1 MDNQIAVAIDG
12 PVGAG
17 KSTVAKL
24 IAKKLGIIYVDTGA
38 MYRSVGLYAVRKGIE
53 TTDAEKLREII
64 DEINLDVEII
74 NGVQNIFMNGENV
87 SDLIRTP
94 EISMAASNVSAVVEV
109 RNKLVD
115 IQRNLSKSKS
125 VIMDGRDIGTVVLPN
140 ADTKIYLTASPEE
153 RAERRFKELKNKGSN
168 VTYQEVYDD
177 LVLRDRNDSTR
188 AASPLKAADDAIIL
202 DTTGMSLDEVV
213 NESIKLINK
222 EV

>member
-1 MDNQIAVAIDG
+1 MNKQIAVAIDG

-53 TTDAEKLREII
+53 TTDAEKLKEII

-74 NGVQNIFMNGENV
+74 DGVQNIFMNGENV
-87 SDLIRTP
+87 SNLIRTP

-109 RNKLVD
+109 RKKLVD
-115 IQRNLSKSKS
+115 IQRDLSKSKS

-140 ADTKIYLTASPEE
+140 ADTKIYLTASAEE

-168 VTYQEVYDD
+168 VTYQDV
-177 LVLRDRNDSTR
+177 R
-188 AASPLKAADDAIIL
+188 ARTYPPRRGKAAARRGCRFASPRAQRQYPGAY
-202 DTTGMSLDEVV
+202 
-213 NESIKLINK
+213 
-222 EV
+222 